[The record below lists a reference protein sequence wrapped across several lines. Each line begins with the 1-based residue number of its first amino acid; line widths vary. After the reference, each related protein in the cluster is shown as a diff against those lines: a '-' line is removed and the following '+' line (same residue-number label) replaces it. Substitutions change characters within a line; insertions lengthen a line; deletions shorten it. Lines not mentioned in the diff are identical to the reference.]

1 LKQAIELGSSA
12 NGFEPFFSNFPARL
26 GFVSMVWVLPPGEF
40 PIIPMTETEL
50 DQRLQPS
57 QSILAERGKV
67 SFEDGLEQ
75 GILFREQ
82 LDALRGW
89 RERLSPKYRRAWSAG
104 RLLLELVGAAG
115 YAGYFSSMHTFMRVV
130 SGSLM
135 AGAWYAIYRV
145 KGPTQP

>member
-1 LKQAIELGSSA
+1 
-12 NGFEPFFSNFPARL
+12 
-26 GFVSMVWVLPPGEF
+26 
-40 PIIPMTETEL
+40 MTETEL

-57 QSILAERGKV
+57 QSILRERGKV
-67 SFEDGLEQ
+67 NFEDGLEQ

-89 RERLSPKYRRAWSAG
+89 RERLSPKCRRAWSAG
-104 RLLLELVGAAG
+104 QLLLQLVGAAG
-115 YAGYFSSMHTFMRVV
+115 YAGYFAGMHTFMPVV

-145 KGPTQP
+145 KGTTRP

>member
-1 LKQAIELGSSA
+1 
-12 NGFEPFFSNFPARL
+12 
-26 GFVSMVWVLPPGEF
+26 MVWVLPPGEF

>member
-1 LKQAIELGSSA
+1 
-12 NGFEPFFSNFPARL
+12 
-26 GFVSMVWVLPPGEF
+26 MVWVLPPGEF

-89 RERLSPKYRRAWSAG
+89 RERLSPNCRRAWSAG
-104 RLLLELVGAAG
+104 QLLLQLVGAAG
-115 YAGYFSSMHTFMRVV
+115 YAGYFAGMHTFMRVV

-145 KGPTQP
+145 KGASQL

>member
-1 LKQAIELGSSA
+1 MEQLSHETWVCNI
-12 NGFEPFFSNFPARL
+12 
-26 GFVSMVWVLPPGEF
+26 VWVLPLGKF
-40 PIIPMTETEL
+40 PIIRMAENEL

-57 QSILAERGKV
+57 ESVLADRGKV
-67 SFEDGLEQ
+67 SFGDGLEQ

-89 RERLSPKYRRAWSAG
+89 RERVSPKCRRAWAAG
-104 RLLLELVGAAG
+104 QLLLQLVGAAG

-135 AGAWYAIYRV
+135 AGAWYAIYRI